1 MEHSAILLYITCND
15 GQQANT
21 IAHSIIS
28 EQLAACA
35 NIFPEMQSI
44 YRWDGEINSSTE
56 TVLILKTSA
65 HLRQRCLD
73 RIQQLHNYQVPC
85 ILEIPISGG
94 NHEYIRWLVGQTLP
108 P

>member
-1 MEHSAILLYITCND
+1 MEPLLILLYITCHD
-15 GQQANT
+15 AEQANT
-21 IAHSIIS
+21 IAHIVIS

-44 YRWDGEINSSTE
+44 YRWDGKLNSSTE
-56 TVLILKTSA
+56 AVLILKTSD
-65 HLRQRCLD
+65 HLRQRCRD
-73 RIQQLHNYQVPC
+73 RVRQLHSYQVPC

-94 NHEYIRWLVGQTLP
+94 NNEYIRWLVGQTLP